1 MCSYSSDLTSLF
13 TSSKELL
20 SIFLEEAQEVLATIG
35 EHISLLHQQPQ
46 NADFLTNIRRGFHTL
61 KGSGRMVGLKD
72 LGETAWAIE
81 QVMNIAHSTVMQDA
95 WARGQKVTLH
105 GWCYSLNNGHITN
118 LEMTVPG
125 VGGLEDVYNK
135 AVEKVAARKRD

>member
-1 MCSYSSDLTSLF
+1 M
-13 TSSKELL
+13 
-20 SIFLEEAQEVLATIG
+20 AQ
-35 EHISLLHQQPQ
+35 
-46 NADFLTNIRRGFHTL
+46 
-61 KGSGRMVGLKD
+61 
-72 LGETAWAIE
+72 
-81 QVMNIAHSTVMQDA
+81 STVMQDA

-135 AVEKVAARKRD
+135 AIAQVASRKRD